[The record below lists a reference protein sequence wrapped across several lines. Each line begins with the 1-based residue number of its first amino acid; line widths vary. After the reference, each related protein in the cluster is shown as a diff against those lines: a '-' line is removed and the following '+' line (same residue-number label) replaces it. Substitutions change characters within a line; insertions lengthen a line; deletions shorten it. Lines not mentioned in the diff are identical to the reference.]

1 MIERLANVF
10 GKVGFHG
17 AIGIVPVGTI
27 AFVCI
32 YGVMSDPEE
41 GSVLA
46 DLTTMAFTTLV
57 VAAGGLLTGAVA
69 VFRQFGAES
78 DKPVEKLPEFRPVER
93 PPTPPA

>member
-1 MIERLANVF
+1 
-10 GKVGFHG
+10 
-17 AIGIVPVGTI
+17 
-27 AFVCI
+27 
-32 YGVMSDPEE
+32 
-41 GSVLA
+41 
-46 DLTTMAFTTLV
+46 V